1 MALNTKKIS
10 QFPLRE
16 ELNGEEYLMIASN
29 GQTFRV
35 KASVILGTLI
45 KSIEQTLV
53 EGDEAESTITIKTRG
68 EGENERVMNF
78 TVKNGSRGSVGPTGN
93 KGPKGDRGDS
103 GIIINN
109 VMELEDIL
117 TSDLNSTSTTL
128 GLSAAAGKI
137 LATKIS
143 DKEEKYLHSQ
153 EAFDLLQQ
161 ENNIMDNV
169 KYYIYDEDDVTQ
181 EEIDEELAN
190 ISDFEGA

>member
-10 QFPLRE
+10 QFPIRN
-16 ELNGEEYLMIASN
+16 ELTGDEFLMISSG
-29 GQTFRV
+29 GQSFKV

-45 KSIEQTLV
+45 NSIEQTIV
-53 EGDEAESTITIKTRG
+53 EGDEAESTIRISTKG
-68 EGENERVMNF
+68 DAGNSKVMEF
-78 TVKNGSRGSVGPTGN
+78 TVRNGSRGSVGPTGD
-93 KGPKGDRGDS
+93 KGPKGEQGDS
-103 GIIINN
+103 GVLITDIRT
-109 VMELEDIL
+109 LEEIL
-117 TSDLNSTSTTL
+117 TSDLNTDSSTI

-137 LATKIS
+137 LADKLS

-153 EAFDLLQQ
+153 EAFDLLQE

-190 ISDFEGA
+190 LSNFEGA